1 MRLGATAADI
11 GATIHAHPTLS
22 EAIMEASE
30 ALHNRAIHMP
40 KHNNS
45 KNLTKRHIMVFII
58 TSYKTLSGEDSPKRR
73 GE

>member
-40 KHNNS
+40 K
-45 KNLTKRHIMVFII
+45 TQ
-58 TSYKTLSGEDSPKRR
+58 
-73 GE
+73 